1 MQALYARIE
10 SDFRERIASGVL
22 RSGERLPS
30 EAEIAQALG
39 ASRGTVQRAMLR
51 LAEAGLI
58 ERAPGRGSFV
68 ADNPLTLPIDQRRAQ
83 FFEEDMASQG
93 TQVTYRLIGL
103 TRIRA
108 DAPLATALA
117 CQLHE
122 DVLRLERQRLV
133 ENHVVCLEERHFA
146 PALRPDFP
154 ASALETEAT
163 YRLVEHYLRRRIE
176 RLDVSLQACVADP
189 ALAQKLGIQPGRPVM
204 LREHVFIGEAGTPL
218 MAGRSY
224 YAEPFAFR
232 YTAHRPRS

>member
-1 MQALYARIE
+1 MQAMYAQIE
-10 SDFRERIASGVL
+10 SDFRERIARGVL

-30 EAEIAQALG
+30 EAEIALTVG

-68 ADNPLTLPIDQRRAQ
+68 ADRPLTLSVDQLRAQ

-93 TQVTYRLIGL
+93 SQVTYRLIGL
-103 TRIRA
+103 TRVRA
-108 DAPLATALA
+108 DSTLAQTLA
-117 CQLHE
+117 CPLDE

-133 ENHVVCLEERHFA
+133 QNHVVCLEERHFA
-146 PALRPDFP
+146 PSLLPDFP
-154 ASALETEAT
+154 ASARETEAP
-163 YRLVEHYLRRRIE
+163 YRLWYHYLHRRIE
-176 RLDVSLQACVADP
+176 RLEVALQACVADA
-189 ALAQKLGIQPGRPVM
+189 ALAQKLGILPGRPVM
-204 LREHVFIGEAGTPL
+204 LREHIFIDEGGKPL

-224 YAEPFAFR
+224 YAEPFAIR